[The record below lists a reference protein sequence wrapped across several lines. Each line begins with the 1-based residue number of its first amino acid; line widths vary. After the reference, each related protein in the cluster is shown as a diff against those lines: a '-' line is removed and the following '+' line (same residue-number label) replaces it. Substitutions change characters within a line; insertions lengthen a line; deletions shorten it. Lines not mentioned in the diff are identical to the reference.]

1 VRCTAGSIAAVA
13 REGGGYNRPTLAIA
27 LIILLVTLMQVGLRG
42 SRVLT
47 TLFALDLGAG
57 PWVTGVLFALHGLFP
72 CLLAI
77 LAGRIADRFDNRQ
90 LMLGGVVALAAS
102 LTLPYF
108 LPSLTTLYF
117 SVALGGLTSM
127 LYVLATQ
134 NLIGLLSTPATR
146 TRNFS
151 YYAIGESS
159 ASAVG
164 PMLVGFSIDT
174 YRHVPTYLFLAIYLG
189 AVAIAVA
196 AAYPR
201 LHTTRREPAQ
211 SQAPRAMSDLLRLP
225 AMRQALL
232 TNGLVMAGVDLF
244 QLYMPVYTNGIGFS
258 ASMIG
263 LVVGAFGVASF
274 FSRLAIPPVTSRWGE
289 RRMIAV
295 TLAIS
300 AIAFVGIPLTTSP
313 VVLAVIAFALG
324 LGLGCGQPLSMSL
337 AYSAAPKG
345 RTAEAIAMRL
355 AVSYGAHIVIPPVF
369 GAVGTVLGV
378 APIFW
383 VCSTLLCGGAWINRG
398 PAVRRDRA

>member
-1 VRCTAGSIAAVA
+1 
-13 REGGGYNRPTLAIA
+13 
-27 LIILLVTLMQVGLRG
+27 
-42 SRVLT
+42 
-47 TLFALDLGAG
+47 
-57 PWVTGVLFALHGLFP
+57 
-72 CLLAI
+72 
-77 LAGRIADRFDNRQ
+77 
-90 LMLGGVVALAAS
+90 
-102 LTLPYF
+102 
-108 LPSLTTLYF
+108 
-117 SVALGGLTSM
+117 
-127 LYVLATQ
+127 
-134 NLIGLLSTPATR
+134 
-146 TRNFS
+146 
-151 YYAIGESS
+151 
-159 ASAVG
+159 
-164 PMLVGFSIDT
+164 
-174 YRHVPTYLFLAIYLG
+174 
-189 AVAIAVA
+189 
-196 AAYPR
+196 
-201 LHTTRREPAQ
+201 
-211 SQAPRAMSDLLRLP
+211 
-225 AMRQALL
+225 
-232 TNGLVMAGVDLF
+232 
-244 QLYMPVYTNGIGFS
+244 
-258 ASMIG
+258 MIG